1 MEPRLSYV
9 IGRLDH
15 VLRRRIAELVEPH
28 GLTVSQYTA
37 LSVMRSRPGLSNAQ
51 LARRALITPQSMN
64 EVLAQLTALK
74 LIRRHPDP
82 NHGRAIRTDLTPRGE
97 RVLMARATER
107 LMPSRRI
114 CWRACTSRR
123 IGAVSTSSWSAVCA
137 GSGAGLM
144 SERIRAEVVRLPDS
158 SQGR

>member
-64 EVLAQLTALK
+64 EVLAQLTTRK

-82 NHGRAIRTDLTPRGE
+82 AHGRAIRTDLTAHGE
-97 RVLMARATER
+97 HVLGECDREVDALEDDLLAGMHVSEIEQFHELLVGCVRR
-107 LMPSRRI
+107 LG
-114 CWRACTSRR
+114 T
-123 IGAVSTSSWSAVCA
+123 
-137 GSGAGLM
+137 GL
-144 SERIRAEVVRLPDS
+144 
-158 SQGR
+158 

>member
-51 LARRALITPQSMN
+51 LARGALITPQSMN
-64 EVLAQLTALK
+64 ELLAQLTTQK
-74 LIRRHPDP
+74 LIQRRPDP
-82 NHGRAIRTDLTPRGE
+82 SHGRAIRTDLTPRGE
-97 RVLMARATER
+97 QVL
-107 LMPSRRI
+107 
-114 CWRACTSRR
+114 RACDRDLDALEDDLLAGMHVAEVEQFHELLAGCVRR
-123 IGAVSTSSWSAVCA
+123 L
-137 GSGAGLM
+137 GAGL
-144 SERIRAEVVRLPDS
+144 
-158 SQGR
+158 

>member
-64 EVLAQLTALK
+64 EVLAQLTTQK
-74 LIRRHPDP
+74 LIQRRPDP
-82 NHGRAIRTDLTPRGE
+82 NHGRAIRTDLTARGE
-97 RVLMARATER
+97 RVL
-107 LMPSRRI
+107 
-114 CWRACTSRR
+114 
-123 IGAVSTSSWSAVCA
+123 AVCDNEVDALEDDLLA
-137 GSGAGLM
+137 GMHISEVEQFHELLVGCVRRLGAGL
-144 SERIRAEVVRLPDS
+144 
-158 SQGR
+158 

>member
-74 LIRRHPDP
+74 LIRRQPDP
-82 NHGRAIRTDLTPRGE
+82 NHGRAIRTDLTTAGE
-97 RVLMARATER
+97 RLLAACDRDVDALEEDLLAGMHISEVEQFHELLVGCVRR
-107 LMPSRRI
+107 L
-114 CWRACTSRR
+114 
-123 IGAVSTSSWSAVCA
+123 
-137 GSGAGLM
+137 GAGL
-144 SERIRAEVVRLPDS
+144 
-158 SQGR
+158 

>member
-37 LSVMRSRPGLSNAQ
+37 LSVMRVRPGLSNAQ

-64 EVLAQLTALK
+64 EVLAQLTAQK

-97 RVLMARATER
+97 QVLGDCDRDVDALEEDLLAGMHISEVEQFHELLVGCVRR
-107 LMPSRRI
+107 L
-114 CWRACTSRR
+114 
-123 IGAVSTSSWSAVCA
+123 
-137 GSGAGLM
+137 GAGL
-144 SERIRAEVVRLPDS
+144 
-158 SQGR
+158 